1 MLKLIELS
9 TMVCACDSFI
19 GCLLRLYKNLNSVFL
34 RWIHT
39 PSQDLLIN
47 PLAGLSFRIPAV
59 VGAPLFPNCPVHQ
72 SAIITMTMRTMAAVK
87 AIPDRKASTNIRR
100 FSRREMR
107 LFTNISPLQFARTSN
122 KIYQHPSA

>member
-1 MLKLIELS
+1 
-9 TMVCACDSFI
+9 
-19 GCLLRLYKNLNSVFL
+19 
-34 RWIHT
+34 
-39 PSQDLLIN
+39 
-47 PLAGLSFRIPAV
+47 
-59 VGAPLFPNCPVHQ
+59 
-72 SAIITMTMRTMAAVK
+72 MAAVK